1 MKKEQMTYIG
11 IGLLIVFV
19 FMLVTMNTSSV
30 SRSSDYSG
38 YTFNNDLG
46 RSAGRMNSGVRIVN
60 PPRQSLEGFLSG
72 SSLKP
77 ESPNWRIEDYLDN
90 SRGPECAGKSFGIT
104 ASGGP
109 LCLTPEQ
116 ARAMASRGSNTDE
129 SGCMKNYYN

>member
-1 MKKEQMTYIG
+1 MTYIG

-30 SRSSDYSG
+30 SSSGYNG

-46 RSAGRMNSGVRIVN
+46 KSAGRMNSGVRMVN
-60 PPRQSLEGFLSG
+60 SPRQSQEGFLAG
-72 SSLKP
+72 TPLKP
-77 ESPNWRIEDYLDN
+77 ESPNWRIEDYLDD

-109 LCLTPEQ
+109 LCLTTEQ
-116 ARAMASRGSNTDE
+116 ARAMSSRGSNTDE

>member
-1 MKKEQMTYIG
+1 MTYIG

-30 SRSSDYSG
+30 SRSSGYNG

-46 RSAGRMNSGVRIVN
+46 KSAGRMNGGVRIVN

-77 ESPNWRIEDYLDN
+77 DSPNWRIEDYLDD